1 MRLLTYLFAA
11 ALLWA
16 VASSGPSTST
26 RAAEPSARADGRAP
40 PAAPQRSLSAYP
52 K

>member
-1 MRLLTYLFAA
+1 MRFLTYLFAA

-16 VASSGPSTST
+16 IASSGKSTST
-26 RAAEPSARADGRAP
+26 SAAELTAQPGPETAR
-40 PAAPQRSLSAYP
+40 QRSLSAYP